1 MEVVLFYMVLDTP
14 NGLCDNIDEVFW
26 GVMAPG

>member
-1 MEVVLFYMVLDTP
+1 MEVVLFYMDLDTP
-14 NGLCDNIDEVFW
+14 NRLCDNTDEVFW